1 MCCCSE
7 QTICMF
13 LEAKNLSSGLQILAF
28 IVYVHVC
35 VNKIYTKCIHEAF
48 MFQLYNLIL
57 TI

>member
-1 MCCCSE
+1 MCCAQSNHLHV
-7 QTICMF
+7 

-35 VNKIYTKCIHEAF
+35 VNNIYTKCIHEAF